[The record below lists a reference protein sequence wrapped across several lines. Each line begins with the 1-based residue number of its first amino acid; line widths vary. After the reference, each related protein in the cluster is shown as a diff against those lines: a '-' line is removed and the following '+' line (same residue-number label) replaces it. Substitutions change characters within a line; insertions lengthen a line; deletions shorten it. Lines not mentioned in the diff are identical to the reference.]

1 MRFYR
6 VCGHTSQILQLEE
19 RPWSASTAFKRC
31 ESLPE
36 LIAGVP
42 PPLLSVREGGL
53 PELLRK
59 ATGGRITTSMNG
71 KARAL
76 AALQSR
82 RWCPG
87 LSSRSLPGCDSPQGR
102 VAAPVHAPIARGP
115 RPARAC
121 RTTLAR
127 GPRAS
132 TSFYHPALDHVL
144 DQRGHDPSGHAHRP
158 VGRRCGA

>member
-6 VCGHTSQILQLEE
+6 VCGHTSYILQLEE

-71 KARAL
+71 KPGPSRRSDCAVGARAFK
-76 AALQSR
+76 
-82 RWCPG
+82 
-87 LSSRSLPGCDSPQGR
+87 SRSLPGCDSPQGR
-102 VAAPVHAPIARGP
+102 VAAPVRAPIARGP

-127 GPRAS
+127 GLRAS
-132 TSFYHPALDHVL
+132 TSFYHPALDPVL